1 MVDSDTN
8 HTIEHTMMDS
18 DTIDHPVIDN
28 DTIVHPVVNAAA
40 TVIK

>member
-1 MVDSDTN
+1 
-8 HTIEHTMMDS
+8 MDS